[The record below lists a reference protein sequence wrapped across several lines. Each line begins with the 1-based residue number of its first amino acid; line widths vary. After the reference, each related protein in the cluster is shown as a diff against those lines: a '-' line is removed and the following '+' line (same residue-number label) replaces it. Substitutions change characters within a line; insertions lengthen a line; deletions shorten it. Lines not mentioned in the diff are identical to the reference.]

1 MVSTALRVTILLLLS
16 VIFQVAQATDDLRVG
31 VGQGMEEIIGTSSG
45 NLSGVLAPIYN
56 CVFET
61 AGIKPRYVSVP
72 VKRGLQYLRS
82 DQISALLPLAQ
93 NDERDGKGVF
103 AGTLFE
109 AEYAFVSLKPL
120 PQLHEAEGLRYAI
133 PRSFIGR
140 QFIPEE
146 SARIQEVTEWEQVTA
161 LLKYD
166 RVDVAI
172 IPEPM
177 INRLFGELADQ
188 VHSRIA
194 GRLPVSMYLSGAIEE
209 NGIAE
214 RIKWSVKLC
223 RMEDPETELPKDE

>member
-1 MVSTALRVTILLLLS
+1 MVSTALRLTILLLLLLIS
-16 VIFQVAQATDDLRVG
+16 LGAKASDDLRVG
-31 VGQGMEEIIGTSSG
+31 VGLGMEEIIGTSSG
-45 NLSGVLAPIYN
+45 NLSGVLAPIYH

-61 AGIKPRYVSVP
+61 AGIEPRYVSVP

-82 DQISALLPLAQ
+82 NKISALLPLAQ
-93 NDERDGKGVF
+93 NADRDGKGVF

-146 SARIQEVTEWEQVTA
+146 SARIQEVTEWEQIAA

-177 INRLFGELADQ
+177 IERLFGEFADQ
-188 VHSRIA
+188 VHRRIA

-209 NGIAE
+209 NGTAE
-214 RIKWSVKLC
+214 RIKRSVTLC
-223 RMEDPETELPKDE
+223 RMEDPETELPEDE